1 MGRTRVTPVKPI
13 ITPKLEWA
21 AGVVSVNLAQALRR
35 ELGVEIESVFFWT
48 DSAAALQYV
57 RSTARR
63 FQVFIANRIAAI
75 QTGSDPSQ
83 WCYNDSS
90 SNPADAFSHGVIPDQ
105 VEAVDLWL
113 KIPEV
118 LLFDQPQ
125 WHSFP
130 SDIAVGRSDPKL
142 KKSANAMALNVGTEF
157 QLYRFLSYY
166 SDWLRLRSAV
176 AWMMRRKSYLMWKY
190 KGVDALKPSY
200 SSLAVDEIDFSAL
213 EFLKLV

>member
-1 MGRTRVTPVKPI
+1 M
-13 ITPKLEWA
+13 
-21 AGVVSVNLAQALRR
+21 
-35 ELGVEIESVFFWT
+35 
-48 DSAAALQYV
+48 
-57 RSTARR
+57 
-63 FQVFIANRIAAI
+63 
-75 QTGSDPSQ
+75 
-83 WCYNDSS
+83 
-90 SNPADAFSHGVIPDQ
+90 IPDQ

-113 KIPEV
+113 KIPEF
-118 LLFDQPQ
+118 LLFNQSQ

-130 SDIAVGRSDPKL
+130 SDIAVGSSDPEL

-176 AWMMRRKSYLMWKY
+176 AWMLRRKSYLMWKY
-190 KGVDALKPSY
+190 KRLDALKPSY